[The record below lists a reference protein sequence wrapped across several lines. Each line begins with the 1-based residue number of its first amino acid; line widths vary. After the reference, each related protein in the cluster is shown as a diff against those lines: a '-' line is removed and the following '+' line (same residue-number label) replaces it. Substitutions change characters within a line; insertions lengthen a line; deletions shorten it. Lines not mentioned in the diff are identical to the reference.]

1 MASAKD
7 VRDILELPSQ
17 PANAAASGAA
27 ASDAGPA
34 IPNQPFNLKPPPPPR
49 NRSSQEQVT
58 IATTTESSSTAVET
72 LPLAST
78 SLSSHSRKSK
88 DTIDG
93 IPREL
98 YALIGDNAPS
108 LAAVRKELGLDK
120 DKGGVGGIGRNR
132 SSKQQQLAPGRWE
145 WTSFTPAHHPAKGH
159 LTLGHWR
166 RRSANDSQS
175 APADPRDET
184 FAGFGSATH
193 APNVM
198 QYSQYEYDHH
208 LADPDWSA
216 QETAYLWSLLQAY
229 DLRFHIVAD
238 RYAYLPQGGRSGQ
251 DDAKYAWPPPM
262 ISRKAALTK
271 QQQQQQQSSATEPRE
286 RRTTRSL
293 GGAAASAAK
302 PNLAS
307 AQASR
312 LSTPMLSEDADMS
325 PAAAPRFGDVRT
337 RSLEEIKHRYYS
349 VCQKLIRARPSADE
363 SVKEKLLRAHEFDK
377 GREIARKRQAD
388 SLFHLTK
395 AQIQEEEALYV
406 ELKKMEAIEKR
417 YKVEREEL
425 MKVVGGLESGVFKP
439 TGEALPLGPNG
450 EVVKQGQ
457 GNRVFS
463 NGAAFGVGVNR
474 TVDGMLVGSSSDKVS
489 FEAE

>member
-7 VRDILELPSQ
+7 VRDILELSQ
-17 PANAAASGAA
+17 PAAAAAPDAA
-27 ASDAGPA
+27 AA
-34 IPNQPFNLKPPPPPR
+34 IPSQPFNLKPPPPPR

-58 IATTTESSSTAVET
+58 IATASLSTATDVA
-72 LPLAST
+72 PAST
-78 SLSSHSRKSK
+78 ASASRKAK

-120 DKGGVGGIGRNR
+120 GKSGAGGIGRNR
-132 SSKQQQLAPGRWE
+132 SKLAPGRWE
-145 WTSFTPAHHPAKGH
+145 WTSFTPAHHPAKDH

-166 RRSANDSQS
+166 RRVDGQP
-175 APADPRDET
+175 APDPRDET
-184 FAGFGSATH
+184 FAGYGSATH

-208 LADPDWSA
+208 LADPDWTA

-251 DDAKYAWPPPM
+251 DDAKYSWPPPM
-262 ISRKAALTK
+262 ISRKAALSK
-271 QQQQQQQSSATEPRE
+271 QQQAPAAESRE

-293 GGAAASAAK
+293 GGTAHAASA
-302 PNLAS
+302 
-307 AQASR
+307 QVSR
-312 LSTPMLSEDADMS
+312 LSTPLLSEDADTS
-325 PAAAPRFGDVRT
+325 PATPRSGDVRT
-337 RSLEEIKHRYYS
+337 RSIEDIKHRYYS
-349 VCQKLIRARPSADE
+349 VCQKLIRVRPSADE

-377 GREIARKRQAD
+377 HREIARKRQAD
-388 SLFHLTK
+388 ALFHLTK

-406 ELKKMEAIEKR
+406 ELKKMEAIDKR

-425 MKVVGGLESGVFKP
+425 MKIVGGLESGVFKP
-439 TGEALPLGPNG
+439 TGEVIPLGPNG

-457 GNRVFS
+457 GNRVFT
-463 NGAAFGVGVNR
+463 NGASFGVGVNR
-474 TVDGMLVGSSSDKVS
+474 TVDGVLVGGSSDKVS
-489 FEAE
+489 RREGLDLAFAFR